1 MLSVFGVEVSLK
13 TLTLFLK
20 NLVERSA
27 VFALRSGTLVLS
39 VRRFGASEIASK
51 RQKVEGNGLLGQPT
65 HLALKDKGESSMS
78 EKRGSAKAGSVVV
91 PASPARTAKPVLVE
105 PQSPVAQT

>member
-39 VRRFGASEIASK
+39 LVRWVSGL
-51 RQKVEGNGLLGQPT
+51 GDLLGRMC
-65 HLALKDKGESSMS
+65 KGQKS
-78 EKRGSAKAGSVVV
+78 GAG
-91 PASPARTAKPVLVE
+91 AGAYRTYTVDILLNAE
-105 PQSPVAQT
+105 R